1 MTSITNDI
9 TFHLQNAVQHHLYQ
23 QFRIIDPDYRK
34 ILDLIRVTRPAQ
46 PQVDTMQ
53 QGIVLCPMSFW
64 PSQQR
69 RHGMPLKEIVS
80 PVLWRCPGG
89 APNKSTPSS
98 PITSTKDVHSLNSL
112 VHYGR
117 LQAHLSSL
125 PHESIIQRELRQG
138 SLCGQWPGGHH
149 YRLSK

>member
-1 MTSITNDI
+1 MTSITNDN

-80 PVLWRCPGG
+80 PVL
-89 APNKSTPSS
+89 
-98 PITSTKDVHSLNSL
+98 
-112 VHYGR
+112 
-117 LQAHLSSL
+117 
-125 PHESIIQRELRQG
+125 
-138 SLCGQWPGGHH
+138 
-149 YRLSK
+149 

>member
-80 PVLWRCPGG
+80 PVL
-89 APNKSTPSS
+89 
-98 PITSTKDVHSLNSL
+98 
-112 VHYGR
+112 
-117 LQAHLSSL
+117 
-125 PHESIIQRELRQG
+125 
-138 SLCGQWPGGHH
+138 
-149 YRLSK
+149 